1 MSVSAWPRLGRRT
14 THPSSTHSGF
24 PQVPSPQLPPVPSL
38 PGPPESTGKGPH
50 VDSLRSSVPTQLLA
64 EASVSSSGLGPGSPK
79 STDSQIPPRHCRQAL
94 GVLGHLI
101 EPRPPQGAGAPP
113 LLLVQPS
120 LSPHG
125 PVPGRP
131 PNPFQQGD
139 PAPIPPAAPAS
150 AILCAR
156 APSVARGSAFGITAT
171 GRRPAHATQAGL
183 RTSLSLPSLV
193 CETGLTVTPSRASRA
208 TREHSPRSSDGPK
221 GWDARNTKQVTGS
234 CGRTIPTRVH
244 LTRSHTHV
252 AGTV

>member
-94 GVLGHLI
+94 GVLGHLT

-139 PAPIPPAAPAS
+139 PAPIPPLPLPPPSSVPGPPAS
-150 AILCAR
+150 PGAQPSASQRR
-156 APSVARGSAFGITAT
+156 AAVLLM
-171 GRRPAHATQAGL
+171 Q
-183 RTSLSLPSLV
+183 
-193 CETGLTVTPSRASRA
+193 
-208 TREHSPRSSDGPK
+208 PR
-221 GWDARNTKQVTGS
+221 QVS
-234 CGRTIPTRVH
+234 EPP
-244 LTRSHTHV
+244 
-252 AGTV
+252 